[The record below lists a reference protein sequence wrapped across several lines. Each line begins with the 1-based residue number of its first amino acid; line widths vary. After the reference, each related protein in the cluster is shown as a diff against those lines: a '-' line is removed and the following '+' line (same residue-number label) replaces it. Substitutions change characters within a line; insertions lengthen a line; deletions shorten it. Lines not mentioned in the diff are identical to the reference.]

1 MKKILLISIQIN
13 EKKFLVTSLNTG
25 TNEVSSFRAF

>member
-1 MKKILLISIQIN
+1 MKKILLISIQVN
-13 EKKFLVTSLNTG
+13 EKKFLVTSLNTS